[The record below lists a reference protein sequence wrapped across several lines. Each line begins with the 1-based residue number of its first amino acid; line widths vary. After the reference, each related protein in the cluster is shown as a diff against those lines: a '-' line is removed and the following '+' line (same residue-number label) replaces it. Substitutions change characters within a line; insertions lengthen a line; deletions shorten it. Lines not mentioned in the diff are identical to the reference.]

1 MHEVMARPICTLDSE
16 ILLAYSRNMQSCL
29 SNEHINSIA
38 VLKTISITFKGAKLD
53 KHIHWT
59 TTLMLPEAKKL
70 LENQQQMVVAGVRP
84 VNRINNLFLVSYQLI
99 FLLLFTH
106 WHCFCNWNLELE
118 MRMRSS
124 RRSCITMMARTKTR
138 NFCLLLSTTRLSNQ
152 L

>member
-59 TTLMLPEAKKL
+59 TTLMLPEAEKL
-70 LENQQQMVVAGVRP
+70 LENQQ
-84 VNRINNLFLVSYQLI
+84 
-99 FLLLFTH
+99 
-106 WHCFCNWNLELE
+106 
-118 MRMRSS
+118 
-124 RRSCITMMARTKTR
+124 
-138 NFCLLLSTTRLSNQ
+138 
-152 L
+152 